1 MTFSG
6 NVLIIDDDESLRVGC
21 LQTLSG
27 EGYRV
32 TSVENGSRGLEM
44 IQEESFDVIILDLKM
59 PDIYGLDVLRRIK
72 EDNPHTMVI
81 IITGYGTIEIA
92 VKAMQEGAFNFI
104 TKPFTPEALIAVTE
118 KAVRKRRQLLESIC
132 SGSTIIPE
140 IGPHKMIGRSP
151 KMVNVVRL
159 TKKFATTDSTVLI
172 IGETGVGKELLAET
186 MHRWSKRC
194 LKQFVTVDCGS
205 FVESLFES
213 EMFGHIKGSF
223 TGAIETTKGKFEL
236 ARGGTIFLDEI
247 TNIGINMQA
256 RLLRAIQEKEI
267 SKVGSAEIIK
277 VNVRIIAASNRDL
290 PGEIENGRFR
300 EDLYY
305 RLNVVP
311 IRIPPLRERKEDIE
325 TMARYFIEQFGR
337 LKGGLPP
344 ELSEEALR
352 FMMNYDWPGNVR
364 ELKNMIER
372 AVVICDGKH
381 IEMDDL
387 LYEVPMNQSF
397 SQGNEGALS
406 KAEER
411 EIRRALKLFDGRR
424 SKTAEYLGIN
434 RKTLREKIQK
444 YGIMP

>member
-1 MTFSG
+1 
-6 NVLIIDDDESLRVGC
+6 
-21 LQTLSG
+21 Q
-27 EGYRV
+27 GYRV

-59 PDIYGLDVLRRIK
+59 PDIYGLDVLQRIK

-92 VKAMQEGAFNFI
+92 VKAMQGGAFNFI
-104 TKPFTPEALIAVTE
+104 TKPFTPEALIAMTE
-118 KAVRKRRQLLESIC
+118 KAVLKRRQLLESTLSAPSI
-132 SGSTIIPE
+132 SPE
-140 IGPHKMIGRSP
+140 IKSNKIIGRSP

-159 TKKFATTDSTVLI
+159 TKKFAATDSTVLI

-194 LKQFVTVDCGS
+194 LKPFVTLDCGS

-213 EMFGHIKGSF
+213 EMFGHVKGSF

-267 SKVGSAEIIK
+267 SKVGSAERIK

-290 PGEIENGRFR
+290 PGEIEKGRFR

-311 IRIPPLRERKEDIE
+311 IRIPPLRERREDIE
-325 TMARYFIEQFGR
+325 TMARHFIDRFSS
-337 LKGGLPP
+337 LKGDPPP
-344 ELSEEALR
+344 ELSEEALS
-352 FMMNYDWPGNVR
+352 FMTTYDWPGNVR

-372 AVVICDGKH
+372 AIVICDGKY
-381 IEMDDL
+381 IKMDDL
-387 LYEVPMNQSF
+387 LYEVPINQSF
-397 SQGNEGALS
+397 SQSNEGSLS

-411 EIRRALKLFDGRR
+411 EIRKALKKFDGQR

-444 YGIMP
+444 YGIVP